1 VTTQRAWRSTCP
13 QCGAPVELRSAATP
27 VAVCGFCKSTLARDG
42 ESLRRMGAAAEVFE
56 DYSPLQL
63 GATGRFDD
71 LPFTVIGRL
80 QWRTADAAWN
90 EWHVLFEDGE
100 DAPGGEGDQ
109 GRRSGGATPSQ
120 PGGAP
125 AHTQQ
130 RPAYAWLSEDNGR
143 YVVAVDGTPPDG
155 VPHVDNAESAAAIL
169 RAWQPGQSY
178 TIAGRPW
185 SVASV
190 AVARVAAAQG
200 ELPRVPRIDEPV
212 VVVELRNPAGQVAT
226 IAAGARSGVT
236 WSVGTRVELAAL
248 ALQGLRD
255 ISTGTAAT
263 RGAECPSCGAA
274 LSIKLDTTK
283 SIACHQCKAVVDV
296 SQGVGG
302 DLGFRQQA
310 ALRTRSAEPWIA
322 LGSTCKV
329 ALDGAPATWQVVGYQ
344 VRQTIE
350 DDDRSTWIEYLLYS
364 HGVGFAFLV
373 DASEGWS
380 YAVPITGVPTVAGL
394 RARWQGRDYMQREAY
409 KSKTIYVLG
418 EFYWSVQRDQIT
430 HHIDYASASYRLN
443 RELQGE
449 PGSQEVTWSVGR
461 ALRAADIASAFGLA
475 PMPRTATGDV
485 QPIGNWM
492 IILFIVVTL
501 LIMMALLDSCDRDRC
516 DSQRARFGE
525 SSLEYR
531 QCLQGSGGARS
542 GGGSWGSGGG
552 WGGGHK

>member
-1 VTTQRAWRSTCP
+1 VTIQRAWRSTCP

-63 GATGRFDD
+63 GASGRFDD
-71 LPFTVIGRL
+71 RPFTVIGRL
-80 QWRTADAAWN
+80 QWRTADASWN
-90 EWHVLFEDGE
+90 EWQVLFEDGE
-100 DAPGGEGDQ
+100 NGEDGEGNED
-109 GRRSGGATPSQ
+109 GSRGKRRIA
-120 PGGAP
+120 
-125 AHTQQ
+125 
-130 RPAYAWLSEDNGR
+130 RAWLSEDNGR
-143 YVVAVDGTPPDG
+143 YVIAVDGPPPDG
-155 VPHVDNAESAAAIL
+155 VPHVENPESAAAIL
-169 RAWQPGQSY
+169 RAWQPGQSC

-190 AVARVAAAQG
+190 AAARVAAAQG

-255 ISTGTAAT
+255 TATGTATT
-263 RGAECPSCGAA
+263 RAIECPSCGTA
-274 LSIKLDTTK
+274 LSIKLETTK

-302 DLGFRQQA
+302 DLSFRQQA
-310 ALRTRSAEPWIA
+310 ALSTRSAGPWIA

-364 HGVGFAFLV
+364 RGVGFAFLV

-449 PGSQEVTWSVGR
+449 PGSQEVTWSAGR

-475 PMPRTATGDV
+475 PMPSTATGDV
-485 QPIGNWM
+485 QPSGNWM

-501 LIMMALLDSCDRDRC
+501 LMMMALLDSCDRDRC

-542 GGGSWGSGGG
+542 GGGSWGSGGS